1 MCGRGCAVS
10 QLSSKYK
17 YLSLLTSSLTPS
29 SKPLPEPLD
38 SIISSGAAVP
48 AHNCSRLDHV
58 SLGNV
63 MTQHDSAELEMAEL
77 HNLID

>member
-1 MCGRGCAVS
+1 MCGWGCAVS

-29 SKPLPEPLD
+29 SKPLPDPLD
-38 SIISSGAAVP
+38 IISSGAAVP

-77 HNLID
+77 HNLTD